1 MYKEKV
7 VKANL
12 KWPQETKNES
22 FVMELWRARGSFTIS
37 QLNESIRLYFPGI
50 IFVCETK
57 RKRLFVSTVCKKFK
71 FKNRWNMV
79 DPAGKKE
86 GY

>member
-12 KWPQETKNES
+12 KWPQETKNET
-22 FVMELWRARGSFTIS
+22 FVMELWRARG
-37 QLNESIRLYFPGI
+37 SIRLYFPGI

-71 FKNRWNMV
+71 FKNRWNVV